1 MAITS
6 FTTGSAT
13 FSTTETSLITG
24 TAAPQASTSVGIFQ
38 LVLDLVNL
46 TTADTYEIRIYEKA
60 ISAGTQR
67 LCFSKRITGVVSE
80 PVYIVPSIVL
90 MYGWD
95 MTVKKISG
103 TDRAIPW
110 SIRQVS

>member
-6 FTTGSAT
+6 FTTGSTT
-13 FSTTETSLITG
+13 FGTTETSLITG
-24 TAAPQASTSVGIFQ
+24 TAAPQASASVGIFQ
-38 LVLDLVNL
+38 LVLDLANL
-46 TTADTYEIRIYEKA
+46 TSAETYEIRIYERV
-60 ISAGTQR
+60 ISGGTQR
-67 LCFSKRITGVVSE
+67 LCFSKRITGVISE

-95 MTVKKISG
+95 MTIKKISG
-103 TDRAIPW
+103 TDRTIPW